1 MFHES
6 LHVVCKSESVEDG
19 NMDQF
24 EYKVV
29 AYDTKG
35 FFGGNVEV
43 HQIEDQLN
51 ELGNHGWEMVSCTS
65 TTQSYG
71 ATKSIVCMFKRKKD
85 Q

>member
-1 MFHES
+1 ME
-6 LHVVCKSESVEDG
+6 
-19 NMDQF
+19 QF

-43 HQIEDQLN
+43 HQIEGQLN
-51 ELGNHGWEMVSCTS
+51 LLGNAGWEMVSCTS
-65 TTQSYG
+65 TNQSYG
-71 ATKSIVCMFKRKKD
+71 ATKSVVCIFKRKKN